1 MGIFCGKSIL
11 NKRRIKQ
18 LVLVLSHHLLS
29 WAGYLPAQNDD
40 FGFGGNYRVKI

>member
-1 MGIFCGKSIL
+1 MFPILAPVILKSRHFPI
-11 NKRRIKQ
+11 
-18 LVLVLSHHLLS
+18 LLS